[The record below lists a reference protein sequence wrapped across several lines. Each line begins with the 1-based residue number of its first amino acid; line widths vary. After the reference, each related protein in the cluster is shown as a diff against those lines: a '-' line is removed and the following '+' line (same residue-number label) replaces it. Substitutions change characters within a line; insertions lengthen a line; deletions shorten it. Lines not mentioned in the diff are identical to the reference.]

1 VSKKLDFTLSSGAK
15 GKKDC
20 LVHSSAKVNI
30 SELGTL
36 IYPVEIFTESERK
49 ELSEVLNDS
58 LFINFITSGK
68 IIGRESLSKNNYQ
81 SVSLENSSTPNNTQ
95 QIDKGKNTLI
105 VSGVIFVLLV
115 AGLAIV
121 KSRFSKNKKKQNSVS

>member
-1 VSKKLDFTLSSGAK
+1 MDFTLSSGVK

-36 IYPVEIFTESERK
+36 IYPVEIFTDSERK
-49 ELSEVLNDS
+49 ELSEVLDDS
-58 LFINFITSGK
+58 LLINFITSEEV
-68 IIGRESLSKNNYQ
+68 GRLGLNKNNYQ
-81 SVSLENSSTPNNTQ
+81 SISLANGSTSSNNAQ
-95 QIDKGKNTLI
+95 QTDKGKNALI
-105 VSGVIFVLLV
+105 VFGVVFVLLV

-121 KSRFSKNKKKQNSVS
+121 KSRFSKNDKKKLKVK